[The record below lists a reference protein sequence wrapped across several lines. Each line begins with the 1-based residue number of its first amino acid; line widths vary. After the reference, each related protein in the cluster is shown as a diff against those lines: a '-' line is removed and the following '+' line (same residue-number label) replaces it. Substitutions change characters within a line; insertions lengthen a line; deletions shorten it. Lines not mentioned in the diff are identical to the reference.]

1 MPRRALLLLELV
13 VNFLLPWLCYHWTKP
28 HWGEMGGLLLSAA
41 PPIAWSLWELWRTRR
56 VDALSMMVLL
66 GIALSLLAM
75 LLGGG
80 EKMLLLRESL
90 LTGLFGAAFLLS
102 LLLPRPLVFYLAR
115 ATIERK
121 EEGGRERC
129 ERLWQQ
135 AAFRGG
141 IRTMTVMW
149 GVGLVAEMALRS
161 WLAWHWPVERSV
173 LLLPWISYGVMGAL
187 TAATLLMR
195 RRMGAGLP
203 RATASS

>member
-1 MPRRALLLLELV
+1 MSRRVLLLLELL
-13 VNFLLPWLCYHWTKP
+13 VNFLLPWLCYRWAKP
-28 HWGEMGGLLLSAA
+28 HWGEVGGLLFSAI
-41 PPIAWSLWELWRTRR
+41 PPIVWSLWELWRTRR

-90 LTGLFGAAFLLS
+90 LTGLFGIAFLLS

-115 ATIERK
+115 ATIERR

-129 ERLWQQ
+129 ERLWLQ
-135 AAFRGG
+135 AGFRRG
-141 IRTMTVMW
+141 IRAMTAMW
-149 GVGLVAEMALRS
+149 GVGLVVEMALRS

-173 LLLPWISYGVMGAL
+173 LLLPWVSYGVMGVL
-187 TAATLLMR
+187 TAATWVMR
-195 RRMGAGLP
+195 KRMAHTLP
-203 RATASS
+203 HAAASG

>member
-1 MPRRALLLLELV
+1 MSRRVALLLELL
-13 VNFLLPWLCYHWTKP
+13 VNFLLPWLCYRWAKP
-28 HWGEMGGLLLSAA
+28 HWGEVGGLLLSAA
-41 PPIAWSLWELWRTRR
+41 PPIAWSLWELWRTRK

-115 ATIERK
+115 ATIERR
-121 EEGGRERC
+121 EEGGREHC
-129 ERLWQQ
+129 EQLWQQ
-135 AAFRGG
+135 ATFRRG
-141 IRTMTVMW
+141 IRAMTAMW

-173 LLLPWISYGVMGAL
+173 LLLPWISYGVMGTL
-187 TAATLLMR
+187 TAATFLMR
-195 RRMGAGLP
+195 KRMANGRP
-203 RATASS
+203 RTVASS